1 MGASFSYPIR
11 AVYRILLQ
19 PRKTLSRD
27 LFPTESVILLENTA
41 PTTVRLTVAG
51 AGADVERVL
60 RSLKELIVSY
70 ERT

>member
-1 MGASFSYPIR
+1 MSTSFSYPVR
-11 AVYRILLQ
+11 AVYRVLLQ
-19 PRKTLSRD
+19 PGKTLRRD
-27 LFPTESVILLENTA
+27 LFPPDSVILLENTS

-51 AGADVERVL
+51 AGADIERVL